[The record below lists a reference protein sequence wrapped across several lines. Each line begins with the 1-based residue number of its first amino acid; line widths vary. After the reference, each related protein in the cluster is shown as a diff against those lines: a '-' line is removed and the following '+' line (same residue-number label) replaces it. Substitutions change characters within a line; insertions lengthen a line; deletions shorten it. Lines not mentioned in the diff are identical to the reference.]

1 MNAGQTIYTKI
12 AGVTKRNDCNE
23 RIQEILENISGF
35 ADGEPLT
42 LEHEEDNPYDKN
54 AIKVFYED
62 DHIGY
67 IKRDLAAEIAS
78 LVDQQLVEA
87 EISEITGGD
96 DGLSYGCN
104 ICLHIL
110 SNEERDKLKLQYD
123 APKQAPPPQPLYVL
137 TSSVPEP
144 QETRPRKQ
152 LKWWYIPIAVA
163 AGLWVIFFI
172 IFFATR
178 NETNRKPASSEN
190 LGSASSAVV
199 SQQAADPTEAIK
211 ADALKM
217 VEEIFPSES
226 ISSVRVSDVKI
237 ELYVQSSADS
247 MDWSATEQAAQ
258 EASAALLSEVGLQ
271 YAIVYIQDESGNNLL
286 TALNGEITYNANTVE
301 TVSGPNPS
309 TISLAEFEAIQT
321 GMEYQE
327 VFDIIGGRG
336 TMLSEVDMG
345 LGDEYYT
352 VMYQWEGEGSL
363 GANATVTFQGG
374 VVTSKAQFG
383 LE

>member
-1 MNAGQTIYTKI
+1 MGFRFRKSVNFGPLRVNLSKSGVGYSVGGK
-12 AGVTKRNDCNE
+12 GFRVTKKANGGIRTTAS
-23 RIQEILENISGF
+23 IPGTGISYVKETSGHSR
-35 ADGEPLT
+35 ANTTQPNQKSKL
-42 LEHEEDNPYDKN
+42 PY
-54 AIKVFYED
+54 AL
-62 DHIGY
+62 
-67 IKRDLAAEIAS
+67 LAAAS
-78 LVDQQLVEA
+78 
-87 EISEITGGD
+87 
-96 DGLSYGCN
+96 
-104 ICLHIL
+104 
-110 SNEERDKLKLQYD
+110 
-123 APKQAPPPQPLYVL
+123 
-137 TSSVPEP
+137 
-144 QETRPRKQ
+144 
-152 LKWWYIPIAVA
+152 
-163 AGLWVIFFI
+163 GLWVVALVLFFI
-172 IFFATR
+172 TSCDSS
-178 NETNRKPASSEN
+178 KGPSSQASSQP
-190 LGSASSAVV
+190 SASSAVV

-258 EASAALLSEVGLQ
+258 EASAALLGEVGLQ

-286 TALNGEITYNANTVE
+286 TALNGEITYNVNTVE

-352 VMYQWEGEGSL
+352 VIYQWEGEGSL
-363 GANATVTFQGG
+363 GANANVTFQGG
-374 VVTSKAQFG
+374 VVTAKAQFG

>member
-1 MNAGQTIYTKI
+1 
-12 AGVTKRNDCNE
+12 
-23 RIQEILENISGF
+23 
-35 ADGEPLT
+35 
-42 LEHEEDNPYDKN
+42 
-54 AIKVFYED
+54 
-62 DHIGY
+62 
-67 IKRDLAAEIAS
+67 
-78 LVDQQLVEA
+78 
-87 EISEITGGD
+87 
-96 DGLSYGCN
+96 
-104 ICLHIL
+104 
-110 SNEERDKLKLQYD
+110 
-123 APKQAPPPQPLYVL
+123 
-137 TSSVPEP
+137 
-144 QETRPRKQ
+144 
-152 LKWWYIPIAVA
+152 
-163 AGLWVIFFI
+163 
-172 IFFATR
+172 
-178 NETNRKPASSEN
+178 
-190 LGSASSAVV
+190 
-199 SQQAADPTEAIK
+199 
-211 ADALKM
+211 
-217 VEEIFPSES
+217 
-226 ISSVRVSDVKI
+226 
-237 ELYVQSSADS
+237 

-286 TALNGEITYNANTVE
+286 TALNGEITYNVNTVE